1 MERGVLVNAHSDYIH
16 FSSKKKQVQTSF
28 DLDLPQTFDLY
39 MYASL
44 VVVNVTIDANWAVD
58 SIWHEQCRLWNTNDI
73 VNLIVEH
80 VHQTKSLQSIE
91 QLSCY
96 VELDSNLAWYIY
108 IRIGDLNCQQSF
120 GNGKTNRVKSW
131 NDFLLTYS
139 VKLSIYVPYT
149 DQWMGEGE
157 SQCNFNL
164 RSLSCYR
171 LDAMLNEWVNRAPT
185 EPNRTEP
192 ISIDGISTNLHKSTC
207 RWTCI
212 RKNDSHYLL
221 ACNWDLRLLY
231 NQASVADYSNK
242 RSCQLTRN
250 ERVRKESKRECKQI
264 VNPFITNGGLT

>member
-91 QLSCY
+91 QLSCH
-96 VELDSNLAWYIY
+96 VELDSNLAWNIY

-192 ISIDGISTNLHKSTC
+192 NRTDLDRRHIDQF
-207 RWTCI
+207 
-212 RKNDSHYLL
+212 
-221 ACNWDLRLLY
+221 A
-231 NQASVADYSNK
+231 
-242 RSCQLTRN
+242 
-250 ERVRKESKRECKQI
+250 
-264 VNPFITNGGLT
+264 